1 MSQDN
6 EIKVFIS
13 YRENICSK
21 CGNTLGAR
29 SWITLNK
36 KEVYCLVCSDLEHL
50 VYLPSGSAALTRRS
64 KKNSKIYAVVLQWNR
79 ARKRIER
86 QGLLVEKEALENAEK
101 ECLADHEIREK
112 KNERRRESEQA
123 LDEKYIR
130 HFAIE
135 LKNIYPN
142 CPRNTAKIISN
153 HACQKYSGRVGRTSN
168 AKEFDPEAITL
179 AAIAHIRH
187 VETNYDFLLM
197 EGWDRKD
204 ARNKVRAE
212 VDAMLDSWRS

>member
-13 YRENICSK
+13 DRENICAE

-50 VYLPSGSAALTRRS
+50 VYLPSGNAALTRRS
-64 KKNSKIYAVVLQWNR
+64 KKNSKMYAVVLQWSR

-86 QGLLVEKEALENAEK
+86 QGLLVQKEALEYAEK
-101 ECLADHEIREK
+101 ECHADHEIREK
-112 KNERRRESEQA
+112 KNERRRESQQT
-123 LDEKYIR
+123 LDEKYMR
-130 HFAIE
+130 HFAKE
-135 LKNIYPN
+135 LQNIYPK
-142 CPRNTAKIISN
+142 CPRNTAEIISN
-153 HACQKYSGRVGRTSN
+153 HACQKYSGRVGRTAN
-168 AKEFDPEAITL
+168 AKEFDPGAITL

-197 EGWDRKD
+197 EGWDRKN
-204 ARNKVRAE
+204 ARDKVRTE
-212 VDAMLDSWRS
+212 VDAILNSWRS